1 MTSNNITIATSRMD
15 FTIYIIQSCMWIVFV
30 AGTGPTYQP
39 AVAKWPNLNP

>member
-30 AGTGPTYQP
+30 AGTGPTYQA
-39 AVAKWPNLNP
+39 AVAKWPN